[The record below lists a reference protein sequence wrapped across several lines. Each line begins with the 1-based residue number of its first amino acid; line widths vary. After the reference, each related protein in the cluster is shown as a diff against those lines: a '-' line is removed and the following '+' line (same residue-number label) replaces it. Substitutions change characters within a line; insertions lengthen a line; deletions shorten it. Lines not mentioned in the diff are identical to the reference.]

1 MSPLFESFESLNR
14 SWSERVLESTSLR
27 RIFVYLLS
35 SVFMLGTMVGMEL
48 FSIGRLHRFEM
59 RAGLLF
65 SFVTAAGFTFR
76 FSQIVYQKLGR

>member
-1 MSPLFESFESLNR
+1 
-14 SWSERVLESTSLR
+14 
-27 RIFVYLLS
+27 
-35 SVFMLGTMVGMEL
+35 MLGTMVGMEL